1 MGRPSALGSEIGSV
15 TKADQSMN
23 MLEDRSQVSDTEFPL
38 QEEEEETGIPFEES
52 PDGRGADMGPGGG
65 TGDGDGDG
73 ADSLLSPG
81 ATPADVDGNG
91 KRKSLAID
99 GLELDLST
107 SVIDQ
112 ASPSSSSSPKRKAR
126 ARVQRDGPKRSLK
139 RRRIDIDNDGSEL
152 STSFIKEMLRD
163 TSDIVQQNRVHPAD
177 YIEEAEN
184 GNGNGNDE
192 NNPNSNMPSYL
203 IPRRRRM
210 KHLISA
216 KRIASLP
223 YERLLARPNCADD
236 GGVAPEILQV
246 WEWNAARVM
255 GKPFPYKMRGKAG
268 EEQRRQRAE
277 EMMKSAAAKEAQ
289 DEEDAEADD
298 IEIGRQQDDKSL
310 GGNEGRLSMDI
321 AEQDDSMEEDG
332 AEAEF
337 PQHEDEEFPLPFDQ
351 EEEEEE
357 VPFPN
362 DEDETNAQFAND
374 MPGMESPDKSE
385 ESQRSE
391 FSLGAVN
398 DLEAEL
404 ADEPR
409 QGQGDDLASS
419 ATKWHAHTVKVLGML
434 KRNMDADTNE
444 NEDSDIDSDGKE
456 KGLSYDK
463 LSYGT
468 SRRTACGVFFE
479 LLQLKTW
486 DFIELGQ
493 ETSYGDIKITP
504 GTRFAE
510 GPPSE

>member
-23 MLEDRSQVSDTEFPL
+23 MPEDRSQVSDTEFPL

-52 PDGRGADMGPGGG
+52 PDGRGA
-65 TGDGDGDG
+65 G

-81 ATPADVDGNG
+81 ATPADADADDIQNG

-112 ASPSSSSSPKRKAR
+112 ASPSPSSSSSPKRKAR

-152 STSFIKEMLRD
+152 STAFIKEMLRD

-184 GNGNGNDE
+184 DNGNGNDE

-216 KRIASLP
+216 KRIATLP

-310 GGNEGRLSMDI
+310 VGGNEGRLSMDI
-321 AEQDDSMEEDG
+321 AEQDETMEENGDG
-332 AEAEF
+332 AEF

-351 EEEEEE
+351 EEEE
-357 VPFPN
+357 VPFPH
-362 DEDETNAQFAND
+362 DEDETNAHFAND

-409 QGQGDDLASS
+409 QAQGDDLASS
-419 ATKWHAHTVKVLGML
+419 ATKWHAHTVKVLSML

-444 NEDSDIDSDGKE
+444 NEDSDDSDSDGKE